1 MAVRRQVNFS
11 NKPKP
16 DVSSWKHSSQSEL
29 IKELI
34 VDMKPEKVASQIPC
48 LPAHMIFMCL
58 RYFCHM
64 TSSSEQA
71 GLFLDGVVSALQQV
85 AQVTALCYEV
95 VLCNVY
101 QFLDPGCAFA
111 KVHYVQV
118 LWLTAG
124 EPGVGDE
131 WCYEHLFLLSSS
143 SLQTA
148 QLSSLSFWLANTCH
162 LVNILSQHTNTGQT
176 SQTSL
181 LPFDLSVYTQK
192 LEGVATSA
200 YRDLAQ
206 LIQNRIQ
213 PLVGQSSLP
222 PSLPLPPPL
231 SPV

>member
-16 DVSSWKHSSQSEL
+16 DVLSWKHSSQSEL

-111 KVHYVQV
+111 KVHYVHYVQV

-131 WCYEHLFLLSSS
+131 WFYEHLFLLLLLLLLPPADCSALLPLLLAGQHMSSCQHPVPAHQYWSNQSDQSSS
-143 SLQTA
+143 
-148 QLSSLSFWLANTCH
+148 
-162 LVNILSQHTNTGQT
+162 I
-176 SQTSL
+176 
-181 LPFDLSVYTQK
+181 
-192 LEGVATSA
+192 
-200 YRDLAQ
+200 
-206 LIQNRIQ
+206 
-213 PLVGQSSLP
+213 
-222 PSLPLPPPL
+222 
-231 SPV
+231 